1 MVKAYIHTIPPEQLT
16 PRQRKDKKYREANRE
31 ARNKKQSE
39 YCKRKK
45 TEKQRKEQ
53 PFLTKMYRKIVG

>member
-1 MVKAYIHTIPPEQLT
+1 MVKAFIHTIPPEQLT

-31 ARNKKQSE
+31 KRSAYQKE
-39 YCKRKK
+39 YYKRKK
-45 TEKQRKEQ
+45 AEKAQ

>member
-1 MVKAYIHTIPPEQLT
+1 MVKAYIHTTPPEQLT

-31 ARNKKQSE
+31 KRSAYQKE
-39 YCKRKK
+39 YYKRKK
-45 TEKQRKEQ
+45 EQKEQ

>member
-1 MVKAYIHTIPPEQLT
+1 MAKAYIHTIPPEQLT

-31 ARNKKQSE
+31 KRSAYQKE
-39 YCKRKK
+39 YYKRKK
-45 TEKQRKEQ
+45 AEKEQ

>member
-31 ARNKKQSE
+31 KRSAYQKE
-39 YCKRKK
+39 YYKRKK
-45 TEKQRKEQ
+45 EQKE
-53 PFLTKMYRKIVG
+53 PKCIVKL